1 MADMTCFWN
10 AVERIAQ
17 GFSDGKLLT
26 AALLAALVAPSLPAA
41 DFELGP
47 PPGTLIAEGEEFSE
61 DAVPEGVTMA
71 EAGGYD
77 GDGFSEPEAYPAP
90 GDCQPGCG
98 CKNCDPPYGMVNRLI
113 DNKQA
118 TWTFR
123 TDALLLWRDSPRS
136 RPLFDTS
143 PGGLTALNANQLN
156 STPAAGPRFSLFRTN
171 GCGDALEATYF
182 RAANFRAQS
191 TLPTVSS
198 GYAPAFVPSPATYD
212 SASANLGAALQSF
225 ELNGR
230 MTVAS
235 WVQLLGGFRWFEWQ
249 ETLQLTTVP
258 SDIADVSCMNSLY
271 GYQIGFDSLLLS
283 TNWLRLEGLMKGG
296 AYYNNSRQV
305 TTATVGG
312 IPFATRA
319 DTPKGAA
326 FLGEVGLTGVVPI
339 TRNIDFRVGYLGLW
353 LQGIAQPTTQAQT
366 TDPNAATLN
375 TTGTAVVQGV
385 TLGMEGR
392 W

>member
-1 MADMTCFWN
+1 
-10 AVERIAQ
+10 
-17 GFSDGKLLT
+17 
-26 AALLAALVAPSLPAA
+26 
-41 DFELGP
+41 
-47 PPGTLIAEGEEFSE
+47 
-61 DAVPEGVTMA
+61 
-71 EAGGYD
+71 
-77 GDGFSEPEAYPAP
+77 
-90 GDCQPGCG
+90 
-98 CKNCDPPYGMVNRLI
+98 
-113 DNKQA
+113 
-118 TWTFR
+118 
-123 TDALLLWRDSPRS
+123 
-136 RPLFDTS
+136 
-143 PGGLTALNANQLN
+143 
-156 STPAAGPRFSLFRTN
+156 
-171 GCGDALEATYF
+171 
-182 RAANFRAQS
+182 
-191 TLPTVSS
+191 
-198 GYAPAFVPSPATYD
+198 
-212 SASANLGAALQSF
+212 
-225 ELNGR
+225 

-258 SDIADVSCMNSLY
+258 SDIANVSCMNSLY

-305 TTATVGG
+305 TNATVESVS
-312 IPFATRA
+312 FATRA

>member
-1 MADMTCFWN
+1 MTCFWGRVQPLTKGLN
-10 AVERIAQ
+10 AGPLV
-17 GFSDGKLLT
+17 T
-26 AALLAALVAPSLPAA
+26 AVFLVACVPAHLPAA
-41 DFELGP
+41 DFESEPALG
-47 PPGTLIAEGEEFSE
+47 TIVAEGEAFPE
-61 DAVPEGVTMA
+61 DLGQDGGSTVHAA
-71 EAGGYD
+71 GYD
-77 GDGFSEPEAYPAP
+77 GNGVYEPEAFSA
-90 GDCQPGCG
+90 GDCHPGCG

-113 DNKQA
+113 DNKHA
-118 TWTFR
+118 CWTFR

-143 PGGLTALNANQLN
+143 PGGLPALNANQLN

-182 RAANFRAQS
+182 RAANFRAQN
-191 TLPTVSS
+191 TLPTAAS

-212 SASANLGAALQSF
+212 SASTNLGAALQSF

-230 MTVAS
+230 MTVAN
-235 WVQLLGGFRWFEWQ
+235 WIQLLGGFRWFEWQ
-249 ETLQLTTVP
+249 ETLQLTTMP
-258 SDIADVSCMNSLY
+258 SDVVTVACMNDLY

-305 TTATVGG
+305 TTANVAGS
-312 IPFATRA
+312 PFSARA

-326 FLGEVGLTGVVPI
+326 FVGEVGLTGVMPI

-353 LQGIAQPTTQAQT
+353 LQGLAQPTNQAASL
-366 TDPNAATLN
+366 DPQAATLT

-385 TLGMEGR
+385 TLGVEGR

>member
-1 MADMTCFWN
+1 MADMTRFWN
-10 AVERIAQ
+10 AVQQNATGLWI
-17 GFSDGKLLT
+17 GGLLT
-26 AALLAALVAPSLPAA
+26 AASLAVSVSAPLPAA
-41 DFELGP
+41 EFDHDP
-47 PPGTLIAEGEEFSE
+47 SAGTMIAEGESFPDDDTLRTEPGRYDSE
-61 DAVPEGVTMA
+61 GL
-71 EAGGYD
+71 Y
-77 GDGFSEPEAYPAP
+77 EPEADPTLV
-90 GDCQPGCG
+90 DCQPGCS
-98 CKNCDPPYGMVNRLI
+98 CKNCDPPYGMINRLI
-113 DNKQA
+113 DNKHA
-118 TWTFR
+118 CWTFR

-136 RPLFDTS
+136 RPLFDTF

-182 RAANFRAQS
+182 RAANFRAQN

-198 GYAPAFVPSPATYD
+198 GYAPAFVPSQATYD

-230 MTVAS
+230 MTVAP
-235 WVQLLGGFRWFEWQ
+235 WIQLLGGFRWFQWQ

-258 SDIADVSCMNSLY
+258 ADVVDVACMNDLY

-283 TNWLRLEGLMKGG
+283 TKWLRLEGLMKGG
-296 AYYNNSRQV
+296 AYYNNSRQT
-305 TTATVGG
+305 TTANIGG
-312 IPFATRA
+312 SPFSTRA

-326 FLGEVGLTGVVPI
+326 FVGEVGLTGVMPI

-353 LQGIAQPTTQAQT
+353 LQGLAQPTNQT
-366 TDPNAATLN
+366 ASLDPKAATLN

>member
-1 MADMTCFWN
+1 MRRWLHTLLVMGSLAGSGMT
-10 AVERIAQ
+10 A
-17 GFSDGKLLT
+17 T
-26 AALLAALVAPSLPAA
+26 AGEFEDAGGSKTVAA
-41 DFELGP
+41 DGADWSGLEQ
-47 PPGTLIAEGEEFSE
+47 S
-61 DAVPEGVTMA
+61 A
-71 EAGGYD
+71 EAWTTQ
-77 GDGFSEPEAYPAP
+77 GDEQQTLMACPECCPEE
-90 GDCQPGCG
+90 DCQRQCAA
-98 CKNCDPPYGMVNRLI
+98 PPYGAFNRLI
-113 DNKQA
+113 DNKHA
-118 TWTFR
+118 CWTLR
-123 TDALLLWRDSPRS
+123 TEALLLWRDSPRS
-136 RPLFDTS
+136 RPLFDTT

-191 TLPTVSS
+191 TLSPTTA
-198 GYAPAFVPSPATYD
+198 GYAPAFLPSSTTYD

-230 MTVAS
+230 MTVAN
-235 WVQLLGGFRWFEWQ
+235 WMQLLGGFRWFEWQ

-258 SDIADVSCMNSLY
+258 LDVTNTSCMNSLY
-271 GYQIGFDSLLLS
+271 GYQIGFDSLLFS

-296 AYYNNSRQV
+296 AYYNNSCQV
-305 TTATVGG
+305 TTATNSGA
-312 IPFATRA
+312 PFATRA

-326 FLGEVGLTGVVPI
+326 FLGEVGLTGVMPI

-353 LQGIAQPTTQAQT
+353 LQGIAQPTTQAQSP
-366 TDPNAATLN
+366 DPAAATLN

-385 TLGMEGR
+385 TLGLEGR

>member
-1 MADMTCFWN
+1 MQTLRGIKEMMRN
-10 AVERIAQ
+10 Q
-17 GFSDGKLLT
+17 NLHSSLH
-26 AALLAALVAPSLPAA
+26 ALLGIGILVGLGSHLMGGEFDESIVPHSLAS
-41 DFELGP
+41 DEITGTDP
-47 PPGTLIAEGEEFSE
+47 PQDSQLWMDEVEIS
-61 DAVPEGVTMA
+61 PEGLTSCPDCNQFQQPC
-71 EAGGYD
+71 EA
-77 GDGFSEPEAYPAP
+77 
-90 GDCQPGCG
+90 CV
-98 CKNCDPPYGMVNRLI
+98 PPYGLINRLI

-118 TWTFR
+118 CWTFR

-136 RPLFDTS
+136 RPLFDAS
-143 PGGLTALNANQLN
+143 PAGLTALNANQLN

-191 TLPTVSS
+191 ALPAIPS
-198 GYAPAFVPSPATYD
+198 GYTPAFVPSPATYD

-230 MTVAS
+230 MTVAP
-235 WVQLLGGFRWFEWQ
+235 WIQLLGGFRWFQWQ
-249 ETLQLTTVP
+249 ESLQLTTVP
-258 SDIADVSCMNSLY
+258 ADLASVSCMNDLY

-283 TNWLRLEGLMKGG
+283 TKWLRLEGLMKGG
-296 AYYNNSRQV
+296 AYYNNSRQL
-305 TTATVGG
+305 TNASISGS
-312 IPFATRA
+312 PFSTRA

-326 FLGEVGLTGVVPI
+326 FLGEVGLTGVMPI

-353 LQGIAQPTTQAQT
+353 LQGLAQPTVQAQT
-366 TDPNAATLN
+366 IDPTAATLN

-385 TLGMEGR
+385 TLGLEGR

>member
-1 MADMTCFWN
+1 MRVVTKRSSIRAVLLAGLLAGAGNTAH
-10 AVERIAQ
+10 AVEFDEAVVPE
-17 GFSDGKLLT
+17 
-26 AALLAALVAPSLPAA
+26 AVAA
-41 DFELGP
+41 DGID
-47 PPGTLIAEGEEFSE
+47 GIGSNEGGDVWTDHEAMPQQLA
-61 DAVPEGVTMA
+61 DCPECSQHH
-71 EAGGYD
+71 D
-77 GDGFSEPEAYPAP
+77 
-90 GDCQPGCG
+90 G
-98 CKNCDPPYGMVNRLI
+98 CKDCDPPYGMVNRLI

-118 TWTFR
+118 CWTFR

-136 RPLFDTS
+136 RPLFDNA
-143 PGGLTALNANQLN
+143 GGLTALNANQLN

-191 TLPTVSS
+191 ALPAVAG
-198 GYAPAFVPSPATYD
+198 GYTPAFVPTQTTYD
-212 SASANLGAALQSF
+212 SASTSLGAALQSF

-230 MTVAS
+230 TTVAS
-235 WVQLLGGFRWFEWQ
+235 WIQLLGGFRWFEWQ
-249 ETLQLTTVP
+249 ETLQLSTMPADTV
-258 SDIADVSCMNSLY
+258 SVACMNDLY

-283 TNWLRLEGLMKGG
+283 TNWLRVEGLMKGG

-305 TTATVGG
+305 TSATVAGS
-312 IPFATRA
+312 PFYTRA

-326 FLGEVGLTGVVPI
+326 FLGEVGLTGVMPI

-353 LQGIAQPTTQAQT
+353 LQGIAQPTVQAT
-366 TDPNAATLN
+366 SLDPKAATLN

-385 TLGMEGR
+385 TLGVEGR

>member
-1 MADMTCFWN
+1 MTCFWN
-10 AVERIAQ
+10 EFQRLAKGINA
-17 GFSDGKLLT
+17 SMLLT
-26 AALLAALVAPSLPAA
+26 AVVLVECGMARLPAA
-41 DFELGP
+41 DFESEPTLG
-47 PPGTLIAEGEEFSE
+47 TIVAEGEAYPE
-61 DAVPEGVTMA
+61 DAGTEGVPMVD
-71 EAGGYD
+71 AGGYD
-77 GDGFSEPEAYPAP
+77 GAGVYEPEAYSN

-113 DNKQA
+113 DNKHA
-118 TWTFR
+118 CWTFR

-136 RPLFDTS
+136 RPIFDTF

-182 RAANFRAQS
+182 RAANFRAQN
-191 TLPTVSS
+191 TLPTVAS
-198 GYAPAFVPSPATYD
+198 GYAPAFVPSQATYD

-230 MTVAS
+230 MTVAP
-235 WVQLLGGFRWFEWQ
+235 WIQLLGGFRWFQWQ
-249 ETLQLTTVP
+249 EYLQLTTVP
-258 SDIADVSCMNSLY
+258 ADVTSVSCMNDLY

-305 TTATVGG
+305 TTANIGG
-312 IPFATRA
+312 FPFSTRA

-326 FLGEVGLTGVVPI
+326 FVGEVGLTGVMPI

-353 LQGIAQPTTQAQT
+353 LQGLAQPTNQT
-366 TDPNAATLN
+366 ASLDPQAATLN

-385 TLGMEGR
+385 TLGVEGR

>member
-1 MADMTCFWN
+1 MADMTRFWN
-10 AVERIAQ
+10 EVQRIATA
-17 GFSDGKLLT
+17 SWNDGLLT
-26 AALLAALVAPSLPAA
+26 AALLTAFVAASVPAA

-47 PPGTLIAEGEEFSE
+47 SSGTMITEGEAFPE
-61 DAVPEGVTMA
+61 DNVLEGA
-71 EAGGYD
+71 PLSGNGGYD
-77 GDGFSEPEAYPAP
+77 GSGFSDPEAYPA
-90 GDCQPGCG
+90 DEVCQPGCG
-98 CKNCDPPYGMVNRLI
+98 CKNCDPPYGMINRLI
-113 DNKQA
+113 DNKHA
-118 TWTFR
+118 CWTFR

-171 GCGDALEATYF
+171 GCGDALELTYF
-182 RAANFRAQS
+182 RAANFRAQN
-191 TLPTVSS
+191 TLPTVAG
-198 GYAPAFVPSPATYD
+198 GYTPAFVPSQAVYD

-230 MTVAS
+230 MTVAP
-235 WVQLLGGFRWFEWQ
+235 WIQLLGGFRWFQWE

-258 SDIADVSCMNSLY
+258 ADLVNVACMNDLY

-283 TNWLRLEGLMKGG
+283 TKWLRLEGLMKGG

-305 TTATVGG
+305 TTANIGG
-312 IPFATRA
+312 SPFSTRA

-326 FLGEVGLTGVVPI
+326 FVGEVGLTGVMPI

-353 LQGIAQPTTQAQT
+353 LQGLAQPTNQT
-366 TDPNAATLN
+366 ASLDPKAATLN

>member
-1 MADMTCFWN
+1 MVIMRFTNFRPWVHAVLLAGILAGTSSTVFAAEFDEAVVPEAVAADGIDGLGM
-10 AVERIAQ
+10 AQ
-17 GFSDGKLLT
+17 GTDPWSGRGEVPQELAEYPEYSQQPDCCEDG
-26 AALLAALVAPSLPAA
+26 
-41 DFELGP
+41 
-47 PPGTLIAEGEEFSE
+47 
-61 DAVPEGVTMA
+61 
-71 EAGGYD
+71 
-77 GDGFSEPEAYPAP
+77 
-90 GDCQPGCG
+90 
-98 CKNCDPPYGMVNRLI
+98 CDPPYGMINRLI
-113 DNKQA
+113 DNKHA
-118 TWTFR
+118 CWTFR

-171 GCGDALEATYF
+171 GCGDALELTYF
-182 RAANFRAQS
+182 RAANFRAQN
-191 TLPTVSS
+191 TLPSVAQ
-198 GYAPAFVPSPATYD
+198 GYTPAFVPSEAALYD
-212 SASANLGAALQSF
+212 SASTNLGAALQSF

-230 MTVAS
+230 MTVAP
-235 WVQLLGGFRWFEWQ
+235 WIQLLGGFRWFQWQ

-258 SDIADVSCMNSLY
+258 ADVVNVACMNDLY

-305 TTATVGG
+305 TTANIDGF
-312 IPFATRA
+312 PFSTRA

-326 FLGEVGLTGVVPI
+326 FVGEVGLTGVMPI

-353 LQGIAQPTTQAQT
+353 LQGLAQPTNQT
-366 TDPNAATLN
+366 TSLNPQAATLN

-385 TLGMEGR
+385 TLGVEGR